1 VNLARYLLQ
10 RRRLIERALARYV
23 PLPGARTA
31 TPTLLKA
38 IRHSLLAGGKRI
50 RPVLALAA
58 AEAVGGDP
66 PRVLPFACA
75 LEMLHTYSL
84 VHDDLPAMDD
94 DDLRRGKPTCHVVFG
109 EAVAILAGDA
119 LLTEA
124 FRIMADAALADGTH
138 RTAALRAMQEIA
150 EAAGARGM
158 VGGQVAD
165 IEAERTEPNLALV
178 EFIHV
183 RKTGALLLASVR
195 AGALL
200 SGASAG
206 ALRQLTRYGECLGLA
221 FQIADDILDA
231 ASTTHVTGKRTGR
244 DQARH
249 KATFPAVM
257 GLPAAKE
264 RASDLLTQALDA
276 LAGFGHRAEP
286 LRAIARFVVG
296 RAVKL

>member
-1 VNLARYLLQ
+1 MNLDRYLTQ
-10 RRRLIERALARYV
+10 RRRLIDRALAQYV
-23 PLPGARTA
+23 PMPGRTSG
-31 TPTLLKA
+31 PTLIKG

-50 RPVLALAA
+50 RPVLALAS

-66 PRVLPFACA
+66 KRVLPFACA
-75 LEMLHTYSL
+75 LEMIHTYSL

-109 EAVAILAGDA
+109 EAVAILVGDA

-124 FRIMADAALADGTH
+124 FRVMAAAALDTGVN
-138 RTAALRAMQEIA
+138 RIRALQTIREIG
-150 EAAGARGM
+150 EASGAHGM

-165 IEAERTEPNLALV
+165 IEAERREPTLAQV

-195 AGALL
+195 TGALL
-200 SGASAG
+200 GGATPR
-206 ALRQLTRYGECLGLA
+206 ALRRLTRFGECLGLA
-221 FQIADDILDA
+221 FQVADDILDA
-231 ASTTHVTGKRTGR
+231 EGTTRVTGKRVGR

-257 GLPAAKE
+257 GIPAAKD
-264 RASDLLTQALDA
+264 RARDLLAQALGA
-276 LAGFGHRAEP
+276 LDSFDRRAEA